1 MDEKVCGV
9 IGRSDHVVR
18 RNYIAPGIAT
28 RNNTIAKEVL

>member
-18 RNYIAPGIAT
+18 RNCNAPGIAT
-28 RNNTIAKEVL
+28 RNNSIAEEVL